1 MLKPLI
7 TKILPIAVL
16 LVAPLSFADSAI
28 TKEMVDQLKAQPCF
42 QKIDGGNFE
51 LLATKVKTARS
62 DLQGMCQAGERDE
75 AQEEGY
81 DLADQFDDS
90 KVLKQIAK
98 CGDVGEQIA
107 DVFDIFIDTYGLGE
121 EGEERVHVCD
131 LF

>member
-16 LVAPLSFADSAI
+16 LYAPLSFADSAI
-28 TKEMVDQLKAQPCF
+28 NKEMVDQLKAQPCF
-42 QKIDGGNFE
+42 QKIDNANFE
-51 LLATKVKTARS
+51 LLAAKVKNARS
-62 DLQGMCQAGERDE
+62 DLQAMCQEGKRNE

-81 DLADQFDDS
+81 DLADEFDDA
-90 KVLKQIAK
+90 KVLKQIGK
-98 CGDVGEQIA
+98 CGDAGEQIA
-107 DVFDIFIDTYGLGE
+107 DKFDIFIDTYGLGE

>member
-16 LVAPLSFADSAI
+16 LLAPLSFAGSAI
-28 TKEMVDQLKAQPCF
+28 TKEMVDEMKAQPCF
-42 QKIDGGNFE
+42 QKINGDKFE
-51 LLATKVKTARS
+51 KLATKVKTARS
-62 DLQGMCQAGERDE
+62 DLKGMCEAGKRHE

-81 DLADQFDDS
+81 DLADEFDDS
-90 KVLKQIAK
+90 KVLKQIGK
-98 CGDVGEQIA
+98 CGDAGEQIA

>member
-7 TKILPIAVL
+7 TKIFPIACL
-16 LVAPLSFADSAI
+16 LLASQSFANPAI
-28 TKEMVDQLKAQPCF
+28 TKELVDELKAQPCF
-42 QKIDGGNFE
+42 QKIDGASFE
-51 LLATKVKTARS
+51 KLATKVKTARS
-62 DLQGMCQAGERDE
+62 ELKGMCEAGKRDA

-81 DLADQFDDS
+81 DLADEFDDA
-90 KVLKQIAK
+90 KVIKKIAK
-98 CGDVGEQIA
+98 CGDAGDQIA